1 MKKNL
6 RSLSAGLLGVIILSV
21 IILNTDDN
29 SLLVL
34 PQKEVG
40 IVRIDEVNL
49 RQSGF
54 IVIRE
59 LINGKLG
66 QIIEVSEYLSGGN
79 HQDVKIILPEKRESR
94 MITLK
99 GEFQIIS
106 ELIIV
111 VYKDNGDERFNPNND
126 SLLGDDGNVTARY
139 VETGD
144 TVPLVILTPQAQ
156 EQYEKPDLVVLYTD
170 EGFFPE
176 IVEISQGDT
185 IEFTNRSNY
194 LMWVATNSHPAHD
207 ILSTFDQF
215 TTSDFDESW
224 QYTFDQKG
232 EWEYHDHANA
242 NMEGLVI
249 VK

>member
-1 MKKNL
+1 M
-6 RSLSAGLLGVIILSV
+6 
-21 IILNTDDN
+21 DDN
-29 SLLVL
+29 SLLVS

-49 RQSGF
+49 SQSGF

-59 LINGKLG
+59 IINGKLG
-66 QIIEVSEYLSGGN
+66 QIIEVSEHLNRGN

-94 MITLK
+94 MITL
-99 GEFQIIS
+99 EEELQIIS

-126 SLLGDDGNVTARY
+126 SFLGDDGDVAARY

-144 TVPLVILTPQAQ
+144 TVPLAILTPQDQ
-156 EQYEKPDLVVLYTD
+156 KRYENPDLVVLYTN
-170 EGFFPE
+170 EGFSPE
-176 IVEISQGDT
+176 IAEINQGDT
-185 IEFTNRSNY
+185 IEFTNRSDY
-194 LMWVATNSHPAHD
+194 PMWVATNSHPAHD

-215 TTSDFDESW
+215 TTSGFDESW

-232 EWEYHDHANA
+232 EWKYHDHVNA
-242 NMEGLVI
+242 NTEGLVI